1 MQKKE
6 TDQSE
11 MEMDICSDNKQSTIP
26 SEIIDKQEN

>member
-11 MEMDICSDNKQSTIP
+11 MDICSDNIQSTIP